1 MNINLKKIIQSKLSL
16 YQALLLQSIAEKNQE
31 DFNLIMDI
39 SEFKPLR
46 SNLKEV
52 FIPLQIN
59 GWLKI
64 LTPNYND
71 VNSFEVRQRYIEI
84 FGKIV
89 DESSLNDWLDEWRKL
104 FPIHKKGD
112 RNGCFE
118 KMKQFLKK
126 YPKTTKEEIL
136 QATNNYLNKTD
147 FQYIMEAH
155 YFVEKNKL
163 SKLAAEIELL
173 RDTGEVV
180 SSTKGNIN
188 EMV

>member
-1 MNINLKKIIQSKLSL
+1 MNIDLKKIIQSKLSL
-16 YQALLLQSIAEKNQE
+16 YQVLILQCIADKHQENYNYVIEYVGMPSIKQSI
-31 DFNLIMDI
+31 
-39 SEFKPLR
+39 
-46 SNLKEV
+46 V
-52 FIPLQIN
+52 TLQTE

-64 LTPNYND
+64 MSLEYSD
-71 VNSFEVRQRYIEI
+71 INSFEIRQRYIEV
-84 FGKIV
+84 FGKVV
-89 DESSLNDWLDEWRKL
+89 DEGNLNDWLDEWRRL

-173 RDTGEVV
+173 RDTGETVG
-180 SSTKGNIN
+180 SPKGEIN